1 MSAELDVVT
10 GAFGYIGKYIARHLI
25 ASGRQVRTI
34 TTHPDKE
41 NPFGRAVR
49 ASPFDFDRPDLLTE
63 RLQGAHTLYNTYWV
77 RFAFGGA
84 TFERAVENT
93 KTLFRCAADAGV
105 KKVVHISVT
114 NASET
119 SALPYYV
126 GKARQEKA
134 LVQSGLS
141 YAIVRPTLVFG
152 KEDILV
158 NNIAWLM
165 RKFPVFPIFGT
176 GRYRVQPVHV
186 EDLASLAVASAGEAE
201 SRVFDAIGPE
211 TFSFE
216 ELVTLI
222 GAKIRRNV
230 RLVHLPP
237 ALGIFLGQMIGWFVR
252 DVVLTMDEAKGLMDS
267 LLCSEDVPNGE
278 TRFSEWLEGNADS
291 LGTSYSSELE
301 RHFRWKKA
309 RG

>member
-1 MSAELDVVT
+1 MSNALDVVT
-10 GAFGYIGKYIARHLI
+10 GAFSYIGKYIARHLLD
-25 ASGRQVRTI
+25 SGRQVRTI

-41 NPFGRAVR
+41 NPFGPAVR

-119 SALPYYV
+119 STLPYYV

-165 RKFPVFPIFGT
+165 RKFPLFPIFGT
-176 GRYRVQPVHV
+176 GQYRVQPVYV
-186 EDLASLAVASAGEAE
+186 GDLASIAVASSRDPE
-201 SRVFDAIGPE
+201 SRVLDAIGPE
-211 TFSFE
+211 TFLFE
-216 ELVTLI
+216 ELVALI
-222 GAKIRRNV
+222 GAKMGRNV

-237 ALGIFLGQMIGWFVR
+237 SLGIFLGQIIGWFVR

-267 LLCSEDVPNGE
+267 LLCSGDAPQ
-278 TRFSEWLEGNADS
+278 
-291 LGTSYSSELE
+291 
-301 RHFRWKKA
+301 
-309 RG
+309 RGDAFF

>member
-1 MSAELDVVT
+1 MDIVT
-10 GAFGYIGKYIARHLI
+10 GAFGYIGKYIARHLLD
-25 ASGRQVRTI
+25 AGRQVRTI

-41 NPFGRAVR
+41 NPFGSAVE
-49 ASPFDFDRPDLLTE
+49 AFPFDFDKPKLLTE
-63 RLQGAHTLYNTYWV
+63 HLRGAHTLYNTYWV
-77 RFAFGGA
+77 RFAYGGA
-84 TFERAVENT
+84 TFEQAVENT
-93 KTLFRCAADAGV
+93 KTLFRCATDAGV
-105 KKVVHISVT
+105 KKIVHISVT

-119 SALPYYV
+119 STLPYYV

-134 LVQSGLS
+134 LVESGVA

-176 GRYRVQPVHV
+176 GRYRVQPVFV
-186 EDLASLAVASAGEAE
+186 EDLASIAAASAREPE
-201 SRVFDAIGPE
+201 SRVLDAIGPE

-216 ELVTLI
+216 ELVALI
-222 GAKIRRNV
+222 GAKMGRNV
-230 RLVHLPP
+230 RLIHLPP
-237 ALGIFLGQMIGWFVR
+237 ALGILLGQIIGWFVR

-267 LLCSEDVPNGE
+267 LLCSEDVPNGK
-278 TRFSEWLEGNADS
+278 TRFSEWLDTNADS
-291 LGTSYSSELE
+291 LGTSYSSEIE

-309 RG
+309 KE